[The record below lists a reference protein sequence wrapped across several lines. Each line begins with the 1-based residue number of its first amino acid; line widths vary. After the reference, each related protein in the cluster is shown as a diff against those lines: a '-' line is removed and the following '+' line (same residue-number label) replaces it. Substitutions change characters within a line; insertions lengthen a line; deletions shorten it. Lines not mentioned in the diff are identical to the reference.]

1 MARISGTTA
10 LRAALGGVAGG
21 LRGLGAM
28 REEQRLLAQQEE
40 ARKRQAMLDERQSL
54 MDEVMLRDKR
64 FRPAEELAAA
74 RQPAGEALSRAL
86 SSATAMMAPGGMAAG
101 RAPSLQAGNTGMI
114 QQARSLAAPRER
126 VSLGGRAFEREESEA
141 YRTRVAGE
149 EEAKKRMAGEAEQAQ
164 ARQTEEKQI
173 NAAMRAYNMNRAQ
186 AEDYVRTGKSTFLP
200 MTAAE
205 RDVSARGW
213 AGIAAGKEK
222 ATADRLKEEAQPAI
236 DKRLPVGARN
246 SIADYNAA
254 IRTLQEA
261 VSQVEKNPGA
271 FGLLQAGAS
280 KFGAVGRNVREAAEG
295 QKSQDYTRARAQ
307 MQSALMKLRKTQF
320 GTQMTRL
327 EKETGEEVF
336 PSGAESSERLMTM
349 LEVLAGNAENLR
361 RGVYEANNAD
371 DLYQPLTFEP
381 VRRTAA
387 PVPPSTPR
395 NPYRD

>member
-21 LRGLGAM
+21 LKGLGAM

-40 ARKRQAMLDERQSL
+40 ARKRQAMLDERQSA
-54 MDEVMLRDKR
+54 MDRVGLLNQGFMTG
-64 FRPAEELAAA
+64 EEI
-74 RQPAGEALSRAL
+74 AGERQRTGSALSRAL
-86 SSATAMMAPGGMAAG
+86 SSATSMMAPGAAA
-101 RAPSLQAGNTGMI
+101 APSLQEGDLRRVATAPGMESP
-114 QQARSLAAPRER
+114 QQR
-126 VSLGGRAFEREESEA
+126 VTLGGVSYQREAPFAKAAREA
-141 YRTRVAGE
+141 EQELART
-149 EEAKKRMAGEAEQAQ
+149 RMAGEAEQARQ
-164 ARQTEEKQI
+164 RQTQEQQI
-173 NAAMRAYNMNRAQ
+173 NAAMRAYNMTREQ
-186 AEDYVRTGKSTFLP
+186 AADYVRTGKSTFLP
-200 MTAAE
+200 MTPAE
-205 RDVSARGW
+205 RDTSARGW
-213 AGIAAGKEK
+213 ASIAADKEK
-222 ATADRLKEEAQPAI
+222 AAADRLKTEAQPSI

-261 VSQVEKNPGA
+261 VLQVEKNPSA

-280 KFGAVGRNVREAAEG
+280 KFGAVGRNVREAVEG
-295 QKSQDYTRARAQ
+295 PKSQDYTRARAQ
-307 MQSALMKLRKTQF
+307 VQSALMKLRKTQF

-336 PSGAESSERLMTM
+336 PSGAESAERLMTM

-381 VRRTAA
+381 IQRVAA
-387 PVPPSTPR
+387 PTSPASPTTSR